1 MKTMVGIV
9 DYGMGNLLSV
19 RHALESL
26 GADTAILADPEEL
39 ADADRLVLPGVGAFA
54 EGIRRLRETGL
65 ADALGKAVKGRLV
78 PILGICLGMQLM
90 ARRGFEGGV
99 HDGLGWFD
107 GDVVRLPQESADVRL
122 PHVGWNDVSPRT
134 QSVLFRGLPACADF
148 YFVHSYHLCC
158 RDGRDVEAAC
168 EYGVSF
174 AAAVRKDHVFA
185 TQFHPEKSQ
194 DHGLRVLENFLQ
206 WRP

>member
-1 MKTMVGIV
+1 MVGII

-26 GADTAILADPEEL
+26 GADTAILNAPKDL
-39 ADADRLVLPGVGAFA
+39 AGADRLVLPGVGAFA

-65 ADALGKAVKGRLV
+65 AAALDEAVRGRLV

-90 ARRGFEGGV
+90 ARRGFEGGAQE
-99 HDGLGWFD
+99 GLGWFD
-107 GDVVRLPQESADVRL
+107 GEVVRLPQETPAVRL
-122 PHVGWNDVSPRT
+122 PHVGWNEASPRT
-134 QSVLFRGLPACADF
+134 ASVLFRELPPRPDF
-148 YFVHSYHLCC
+148 YFVHSYHLQC
-158 RDGRDVEAAC
+158 RDAADVEAVC
-168 EYGVSF
+168 EYGIPF
-174 AAAVRKDHVFA
+174 AAAVRKENVFA

-194 DHGLRVLENFLQ
+194 DYGIKVLENFLK

>member
-1 MKTMVGIV
+1 MVGII

-26 GADTAILADPEEL
+26 GADTAILNAPKDL
-39 ADADRLVLPGVGAFA
+39 AGADRLVLPGVGAFA

-65 ADALGKAVKGRLV
+65 AAALDEAVRGRLV

-90 ARRGFEGGV
+90 ARRGFEGGAQE
-99 HDGLGWFD
+99 GLGWFD
-107 GDVVRLPQESADVRL
+107 GEVVRLPQETPAVRL
-122 PHVGWNDVSPRT
+122 PHVGWNEASPRT
-134 QSVLFRGLPACADF
+134 ASVLFRELPPRPDF
-148 YFVHSYHLCC
+148 YFVHSYHLQC
-158 RDGRDVEAAC
+158 RDTADVEAVC
-168 EYGVSF
+168 EYGIPF
-174 AAAVRKDHVFA
+174 AAAVRKENVFA

-194 DHGLRVLENFLQ
+194 DYGIKVLENFLK